1 MPSSLPIY
9 SIAKEI
15 NIESNRIIIACKK
28 LGIEAKGSTKRLN
41 NEEIKKIKSYFESGK
56 NVAEEIVDLKKTKL
70 KTKGKLKSK
79 IEKTKIKYFGNRLM
93 GKH

>member
-56 NVAEEIVDLKKTKL
+56 NVAEEIVDLNKTKL
-70 KTKGKLKSK
+70 KTKGKLKSN